1 MSLTYSYLGNKN
13 GQFFISGAG
22 SIYQYSNQVPFS
34 GETLPEIVVPPE
46 YAAIV
51 GRLFATDTIQL
62 GLSERQQIVM
72 ADGPTL
78 IATRTANEQYPS
90 TMYDR
95 VEAEGSLLFIA
106 PDKKKLLETFI

>member
-1 MSLTYSYLGNKN
+1 MCPN
-13 GQFFISGAG
+13 
-22 SIYQYSNQVPFS
+22 SNQVPFS

-51 GRLFATDTIQL
+51 GRLFATDTVQL

-78 IATRTANEQYPS
+78 IATRTANEQYTS

-106 PDKKKLLETFI
+106 PDKKKLLNNHLQVLRMRDGFLSLPI